1 MAFYPTEDYQV
12 LTATTKAEIEA
23 KSRQAIADGYELVGH
38 IIYNSDYDQENFPY
52 TQGIIKKTNTDAQY
66 IAQLYNA
73 FASALNSINAHLAQI
88 EQNTD
93 KNA

>member
-23 KSRQAIADGYELVGH
+23 KTRQAIADGYELVGH
-38 IIYNSDYDQENFPY
+38 IIYNSDYDQEGFPY
-52 TQGIIKKTNTDAQY
+52 TQGIVKKTNTDAQY
-66 IAQLYNA
+66 ISQLYNA
-73 FASALNSINAHLAQI
+73 FSSTLNSINAHLAQI

-93 KNA
+93 KDA